1 MVHVFDNVVTLKGHV
16 DTWHQKIEAERIAW
30 NAPGVKQV
38 ENDLYVDFIE

>member
-16 DTWHQKIEAERIAW
+16 DTWHQKLKRSVLHGLLT
-30 NAPGVKQV
+30 GVKQV